1 MSRPVLAQL
10 NLQALKDN
18 LQIVRRAAPGARVWS
33 VVKANAYGHGID
45 RIWSALSA
53 TDGFALLNLEEAIL
67 LRERGWKGP
76 ILLLEGFFHADDL
89 PLLDKYRLTTSVH
102 SNWQIKAIQDAKLH
116 APLDIYLKVN
126 SGMNRLGFQPER
138 VHTVWQQLRA
148 MKNVGE
154 MTLMAHFADAEKPD
168 GIADAMVRIEQA
180 AEGLDCPRSLSN
192 SAATLWH
199 PEAHYNWVRPGIVLY
214 GASPSGEWQDIA
226 NSGLKPVMTLRSEI
240 IGVQT
245 LKAGDTVLCFI
256 PESGRFTAGY
266 MLLGLVA
273 VVDSGSTDIAA
284 ISMNGLN
291 GLLIY
296 LFGYLFTNIGA
307 FMVVLGFLY
316 IVSFRKIRRISS
328 EDNSIDR
335 IAGAQALLM
344 QLESPLESV
353 LAAAKIAHQNQTSV
367 ILNPAPAR
375 ELPDELLTLVDIIT
389 PNETEA
395 EKLTGIRVENDDD
408 AAKAASP
415 VQSMEKQAAIAGFP
429 MGENSIYA
437 RPVRDLEL
445 SVRSENCLL
454 RGGVHIIGELVSRT
468 RDDLLKIRNL
478 GKISLREI
486 EEKLS
491 KFDLH
496 LSGDISAPL
505 DDDDDDIDTNAKK
518 QKEE

>member
-18 LQIVRRAAPGARVWS
+18 LQIVRRAAPGSRVWS

-214 GASPSGEWQDIA
+214 GASPSGQWQDIA

-245 LKAGDTVLCFI
+245 LKAATGQRAS
-256 PESGRFTAGY
+256 SGLASWRAVMPTATR
-266 MLLGLVA
+266 A
-273 VVDSGSTDIAA
+273 SRRPARRSGSMG
-284 ISMNGLN
+284 S
-291 GLLIY
+291 
-296 LFGYLFTNIGA
+296 
-307 FMVVLGFLY
+307 
-316 IVSFRKIRRISS
+316 
-328 EDNSIDR
+328 
-335 IAGAQALLM
+335 
-344 QLESPLESV
+344 
-353 LAAAKIAHQNQTSV
+353 
-367 ILNPAPAR
+367 AR
-375 ELPDELLTLVDIIT
+375 ERWAPYLWICWPLT
-389 PNETEA
+389 
-395 EKLTGIRVENDDD
+395 
-408 AAKAASP
+408 
-415 VQSMEKQAAIAGFP
+415 
-429 MGENSIYA
+429 
-437 RPVRDLEL
+437 
-445 SVRSENCLL
+445 
-454 RGGVHIIGELVSRT
+454 
-468 RDDLLKIRNL
+468 
-478 GKISLREI
+478 
-486 EEKLS
+486 
-491 KFDLH
+491 
-496 LSGDISAPL
+496 
-505 DDDDDDIDTNAKK
+505 
-518 QKEE
+518 